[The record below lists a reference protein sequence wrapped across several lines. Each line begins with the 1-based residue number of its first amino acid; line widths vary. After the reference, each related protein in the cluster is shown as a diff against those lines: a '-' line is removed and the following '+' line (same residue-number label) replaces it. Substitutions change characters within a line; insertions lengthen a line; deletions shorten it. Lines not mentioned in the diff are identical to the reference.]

1 MVAGVCILCVSYI
14 QMYFTFRSTSK
25 SASAVSESIN
35 EKAIQTDSN
44 SEAIKGTSSEP
55 RRRPEAATAAVATSA
70 PLIKTEDNK
79 SHEDTM
85 G

>member
-44 SEAIKGTSSEP
+44 SEAIKRTSSEP
-55 RRRPEAATAAVATSA
+55 RRRPEAATAVATSA